1 MTSEWMSLLYILVSF
16 RILSFLQH
24 DDEIDFFVFKQV
36 TAKDDDVVVMS
47 VRNGSKFDDT
57 SSL

>member
-1 MTSEWMSLLYILVSF
+1 MMSEWMLLLYILVSF

-24 DDEIDFFVFKQV
+24 DNEIDFFVFKQV
-36 TAKDDDVVVMS
+36 TAKDDVVVMS
-47 VRNGSKFDDT
+47 VRHGSKFDDT

>member
-36 TAKDDDVVVMS
+36 TAKDDVVVMS
-47 VRNGSKFDDT
+47 VRHGSKFDNT

>member
-24 DDEIDFFVFKQV
+24 DNEIDFFVFKQV
-36 TAKDDDVVVMS
+36 TAKDDVVVMS
-47 VRNGSKFDDT
+47 VRHGSKFDDT

>member
-36 TAKDDDVVVMS
+36 TAKDDVVVMS
-47 VRNGSKFDDT
+47 VRHGSKFDDT

>member
-1 MTSEWMSLLYILVSF
+1 MSLLYILVLF

>member
-36 TAKDDDVVVMS
+36 TAKDVVVMS
-47 VRNGSKFDDT
+47 VRHGSKFDDT

>member
-1 MTSEWMSLLYILVSF
+1 MSLLYILVSF

-36 TAKDDDVVVMS
+36 TAKDDVVVMS
-47 VRNGSKFDDT
+47 VRHGSKFDDT

>member
-24 DDEIDFFVFKQV
+24 DDKIDFFVFKQV
-36 TAKDDDVVVMS
+36 TAKDDVVVMS
-47 VRNGSKFDDT
+47 VRHGSKFDDT

>member
-1 MTSEWMSLLYILVSF
+1 MTSEWMLLLYILVSF

-36 TAKDDDVVVMS
+36 TAKDDVVVMS
-47 VRNGSKFDDT
+47 VRHGSKFDDT

>member
-1 MTSEWMSLLYILVSF
+1 MSLLYILVSF

-24 DDEIDFFVFKQV
+24 DGEIDFFVFKQV
-36 TAKDDDVVVMS
+36 TAKDDVVMS
-47 VRNGSKFDDT
+47 VRHGSKFDDT